1 MKDPIKLLKLGW
13 KTGFTT
19 LVVSTM
25 LFGGLF
31 LNLKSA
37 SAVPAPNMT
46 IRHEA
51 TVGNSGSWSD
61 NVTLNSGD
69 TVHFYAEIHNTV
81 VGSTATGVVISATV
95 PTGTFTD
102 GTSTAQVRADN
113 ANTASDNVSM
123 HINGGG
129 SLEIVPGTTR
139 LTWDVDGDGNK
150 EYDNTF
156 IAGSPLEGS
165 GILLGDQ
172 KGCNEF
178 IIQVGWSARVVG
190 GPEPSP
196 TPTPTPTQTPS
207 PTPPPSGGNDQEQE
221 QEQEQEQDQEQNQDV
236 DVNVSQNNNQTVNIT
251 SPASPAV
258 AGVKVPLKQPE
269 TGVSVL
275 GTSLM
280 AGAAPVGFALS
291 RFGRGRIVSKKEE
304 ETLGEFAN
312 GIVSGRG
319 KRSDA

>member
-1 MKDPIKLLKLGW
+1 MNKLKLIKRIW
-13 KTGFTT
+13 KTGAIG
-19 LVVSTM
+19 LVVMTM
-25 LFGGLF
+25 TAGGLF
-31 LNLKSA
+31 LNLKAA
-37 SAVPAPNMT
+37 SANPAPNMT
-46 IRHEA
+46 INHQ
-51 TVGNSGSWSD
+51 VSGPSSSAWSD
-61 NVTLNSGD
+61 SVNLNAGD

-81 VGSTATGVVISATV
+81 VDSTAVGVVISATM
-95 PTGTFTD
+95 PTGTFVD
-102 GTSTAQVRADN
+102 GSSVATVRTEN
-113 ANTASDNVSM
+113 ANTASDNASIHVT
-123 HINGGG
+123 GGG
-129 SLEIVPGTTR
+129 RLELLPGTTR
-139 LTWDVDGDGNK
+139 ITWDVNGDGNK

-165 GILLGDQ
+165 GILLGNQ

-178 IIQVGWSARVVG
+178 IIQIGWSAKVVG
-190 GPEPSP
+190 GQEPE
-196 TPTPTPTQTPS
+196 PTPTQTP
-207 PTPPPSGGNDQEQE
+207 TPAPPSGGNNQEQE
-221 QEQEQEQDQEQNQDV
+221 QEQEQEQNQDV

-251 SPASPAV
+251 NPAPPAV

-280 AGAAPVGFALS
+280 AGAAPVGYALS

-312 GIVSGRG
+312 GIVTRRG